1 MHYDI
6 HSNFA
11 MEKEEKVDVKHMH
24 GTSLFCLGK
33 ENGFR
38 KTCWVVSTHTWFDR
52 TILLLIVVST
62 LTLAV
67 ETPFDDPN
75 GQKVEILTWID
86 YFMTGA
92 FTLEA
97 LTKIIAFGFIMVQT
111 AYLRDPWNNLD
122 FVIVVSAVAGFLM
135 PPGVNI
141 SAVKSLRILR
151 ILRPLKI
158 ISKNKSLKI
167 ALTSLVN
174 SIPKI
179 ANLQVIVFF
188 FMFLLAILQTTL
200 LSGKFYKCHTDH
212 LEHLSYREREVGIV
226 DKWDC
231 INSGGEWLNPYM
243 HFDDTLWS
251 LLTLFTVQTTEGWIG
266 VMWDSTNAVGV
277 DLQPQENSA
286 PYMAIVFIVLIIIIS
301 MLFLNL
307 FVGVV
312 IETFNAE
319 KDLLSCN

>member
-1 MHYDI
+1 
-6 HSNFA
+6 
-11 MEKEEKVDVKHMH
+11 MH
-24 GTSLFCLGK
+24 GRSLWCFAK
-33 ENGFR
+33 TNGFR
-38 KTCWVVSTHTWFDR
+38 KICWVVCTHKWFDN
-52 TILLLIVVST
+52 TILFLIIVST

-75 GQKVEILTWID
+75 GQKIEILTWID

-92 FTLEA
+92 FTLECV
-97 LTKIIAFGFIMVQT
+97 TKIIAFGFIMTQT
-111 AYLRDPWNNLD
+111 AYIRDPWNILD
-122 FVIVVSAVAGFLM
+122 FTIVISAVAGFLM

-200 LSGKFYKCHTDH
+200 LSGKFY
-212 LEHLSYREREVGIV
+212 
-226 DKWDC
+226 
-231 INSGGEWLNPYM
+231 
-243 HFDDTLWS
+243 
-251 LLTLFTVQTTEGWIG
+251 
-266 VMWDSTNAVGV
+266 
-277 DLQPQENSA
+277 
-286 PYMAIVFIVLIIIIS
+286 
-301 MLFLNL
+301 
-307 FVGVV
+307 
-312 IETFNAE
+312 
-319 KDLLSCN
+319 